1 MRPRLM
7 NRSRIARR
15 LTKDHIDIFKLPC
28 NGIVVTILQVII
40 ILMIVVAILEI
51 GSSDDEPLPLVNI
64 PTDPVVLRVRKGA
77 LVMIICD
84 DYDDSDDDDDDGNDE
99 DEAPLVGDSPAGF
112 EPSYQWR
119 AAAAAHR
126 A

>member
-1 MRPRLM
+1 ML
-7 NRSRIARR
+7 
-15 LTKDHIDIFKLPC
+15 
-28 NGIVVTILQVII
+28 VIL
-40 ILMIVVAILEI
+40 LEI

-64 PTDPVVLRVRKGA
+64 PTNPVVLRVRKGA

-84 DYDDSDDDDDDGNDE
+84 DYDDSDDDDDDDDSNDE

-119 AAAAAHR
+119 AAVAVHR

>member
-1 MRPRLM
+1 MV
-7 NRSRIARR
+7 
-15 LTKDHIDIFKLPC
+15 LT
-28 NGIVVTILQVII
+28 
-40 ILMIVVAILEI
+40 ILEI

-64 PTDPVVLRVRKGA
+64 PTNPVVLRVRKGA
-77 LVMIICD
+77 LVMVIYD
-84 DYDDSDDDDDDGNDE
+84 DYDDSGDDDDDGNDE

-119 AAAAAHR
+119 AAAAVHR